1 MSRLTHAL
9 PALAIVALVTACGCA
24 RHECCSKS
32 SITSLNYV
40 ELPPI
45 ERGKITA
52 EVAGDTPPE
61 VPPPA
66 HTYVALSAAECQC
79 LAVEHSMLGN
89 LLDKERDAV
98 CCQDLKHGDQAARC
112 VVNKVLIAAAREARN
127 KDGASALKLYYGL
140 AEVEAAL
147 DAVDESAPLID
158 DVLAKADE
166 IKAGDLSVPFDR
178 TEFERQ
184 RSALIA
190 KRADLEARRAKMNA
204 QLRGLLGMPST
215 PADDYFWP
223 TEPLALTTTAL
234 DAELEVGYGLMT
246 RPQLV
251 LLREL
256 PCCGATTGL
265 DAVRELLSASGAGL
279 GMKTKLAALK
289 LHALCDGHS
298 KCEPC
303 ARQGQIAELAQS
315 RENSI
320 SSEIRAAVAGI
331 QARRR
336 QATEAQQQVDSWT
349 SRLSQ
354 LEELRAT
361 GGSTFIDLSAGRLHL
376 IEAKQAVVSAVA
388 ELKRAEAE
396 LHELEGA
403 IVFECGR

>member
-1 MSRLTHAL
+1 MPRLLHAL
-9 PALAIVALVTACGCA
+9 PAFAVAILAMVQGCA
-24 RHECCSKS
+24 RHECCSKAS
-32 SITSLNYV
+32 MASLNYV
-40 ELPPI
+40 ALPPI

-61 VPPPA
+61 APPPA

-89 LLDKERDAV
+89 LLDKERGAV

-112 VVNKVLIAAAREARN
+112 VVNKVLTAAAREARN

-140 AEVEAAL
+140 AEVEAAF

-158 DVLAKADE
+158 DVLTKADE
-166 IKAGDLSVPFDR
+166 IKAGELSVPFDR

-184 RSALIA
+184 RSVLIA

-234 DAELEVGYGLMT
+234 DAETEVGYGMIT

-256 PCCGATTGL
+256 PNCGATTGL

-289 LHALCDGHS
+289 LKALCDGHS

-303 ARQGQIAELAQS
+303 ARQGQLAELALS

-336 QATEAQQQVDSWT
+336 QAVEAQQQVDSWT
-349 SRLSQ
+349 LRLSQ
-354 LEELRAT
+354 LEELRTT
-361 GGSTFIDLSAGRLHL
+361 GGSTFIDLNAGRLHL

-403 IVFECGR
+403 IVAECGK